1 MYKCI
6 ILKFDTI
13 QINRMDEVEDNI
25 KVVVRVQDLIA
36 IEKVNLVKLH
46 NKILFSLDYV
56 LFLLFIF

>member
-1 MYKCI
+1 
-6 ILKFDTI
+6 
-13 QINRMDEVEDNI
+13 MDEVEDNI